1 MKKKTLILV
10 SSIGIVV
17 VVGAVVAALV
27 LTSAL
32 APSTRGNAA
41 ANGASGSGAIV
52 IAWNKEL
59 LHIVQ
64 TQGA

>member
-1 MKKKTLILV
+1 MKKKKLILA

-17 VVGAVVAALV
+17 VIGAVVAALV

-41 ANGASGSGAIV
+41 SAPPIR
-52 IAWNKEL
+52 IAAKPVVLN
-59 LHIVQ
+59 IS
-64 TQGA
+64 